1 MNRSSRHSLRRLPP
15 LRGRL
20 AAIAS
25 PKLRTQYSQTATYT
39 DLSRSTSR
47 PAIDSQG
54 AYFKLINSQS
64 TITED
69 NNLLAKEELI
79 DITLPVIEMEAPQV
93 EVLEIEM
100 SELEAPE
107 VKIPEMKVAEAREIK
122 IKDSPSSE
130 AQLSKVKQPEVKHTE
145 KSEQYKQAEK
155 RLDGFIV
162 VLFIL
167 LTIGSFSS

>member
-1 MNRSSRHSLRRLPP
+1 MSSSSRHSLRRLPP

-25 PKLRTQYSQTATYT
+25 PKLRTQYSQAATYT

-47 PAIDSQG
+47 PTIDSQG
-54 AYFKLINSQS
+54 ADFKVVNSQS

-130 AQLSKVKQPEVKHTE
+130 AQLSKAKPPEVKPTE